1 MNNYQIIIE
10 YDGTKFVGWQF
21 QKNGLSVQEIIQKA
35 LKKLLKKKIIIYG
48 SGRTD
53 SGVHA
58 LGQSAHFK
66 TKIVIK
72 NINKFLESLNF
83 FLRKHSVSI
92 INIKK
97 KI

>member
-21 QKNGLSVQEIIQKA
+21 QKNGLSIQEIIQKA
-35 LKKLLKKKIIIYG
+35 LKKILKQNVIIYG

-58 LGQSAHFK
+58 WGQSAHFK
-66 TKIVIK
+66 TEIVIK
-72 NINKFLESLNF
+72 NINRFLESLNF
-83 FLRKHSVSI
+83 FFT
-92 INIKK
+92 
-97 KI
+97 